1 MTTVPAVRCRRCP
14 PPDALRTVN
23 WYQFKLFAA
32 HLSGFSMDA
41 LHVVGGVVL
50 QLGFAVLLRTSLAH
64 WRPWLFVLALELV
77 NEAND
82 LLVEQWP
89 DPGMQWGEGARDL
102 VLTMLLPTVLLMV
115 ARLRPELLAR

>member
-1 MTTVPAVRCRRCP
+1 
-14 PPDALRTVN
+14 
-23 WYQFKLFAA
+23 
-32 HLSGFSMDA
+32 MDA